1 MTLPTRIVFKNVNAR
16 DSGLEFM
23 APKIIS
29 DKYSRITEERGTSGL
44 EKMHEEMM
52 DRQTFRILTVVFV

>member
-1 MTLPTRIVFKNVNAR
+1 M
-16 DSGLEFM
+16 M

-44 EKMHEEMM
+44 EKMHEDMM
-52 DRQTFRILTVVFV
+52 DGQTFRILTVVFA